1 MFSVTSKNIQTERSE
16 LKIKTTKLDK
26 ELKGLKYTNVVKYS
40 NIINR
45 VEFANFK
52 AFDLNVLFTLFSCL
66 KDTKEKGNVFYASD
80 IMNKL
85 KVRRTYKELEESL
98 LKIFNTIEGSEVY
111 NSFGEVTDKIYMFD
125 YFNCFKTE
133 DNKRKIDIKL
143 TNLGRKYLTNFRDG
157 EFTYFDL
164 QEFLSIKSLYGKH
177 LYRML
182 KQFRFTGVFTIKMTT
197 LKKIFDIPS
206 TYTNSRIVNEL
217 LYNALSEVS
226 NYFKDLELI
235 KNHTAIKNRIHSITI
250 KFLPQNHISYC
261 LDELNIKEYEDK
273 FMTEEDVLLMIK
285 EEVNKGNQESDL
297 CVKLQSLYGML
308 TGKDSTKIKTLVN
321 KANKIETSN
330 DSVNT
335 NIVEKETVK
344 KGYDIIDYLENMDA
358 YDDEEDTIELSDEN
372 DNMLSEELQPKEN
385 VDTIITDGDNISL
398 IQYTLDSLPTENLE
412 SELPYIAVKENNK
425 YIELTEDKAKNIILT
440 EKDLTLINTYIGKLN
455 NIGKAR
461 SIDKKD
467 FREKYMESIF
477 GKMSISLYYKTT
489 LDSLKNIYEMKK
501 NNSINLPD
509 KNIFAFL
516 IHQENSILQYF
527 ETTKSEEF
535 VYYTKLLE
543 LELFKELLK
552 QKELLKSDKKKNT
565 EVVSIKNKNI
575 PLLLRIIPNFNTVDE
590 NYELSKREAE
600 KLVADFYIQLN
611 SNLKPVVKDERKQDI
626 YTNELIFAGFEDKL
640 TEYIEKYIKL
650 NVNKMLKLE
659 SKSGYEKDKFDYNSI
674 INIAKVIT
682 GTIERFNCKEYIKEE
697 EKENIKKSYSMAKKM
712 KLKAETEMNKKFVK
726 KDDFYY

>member
-1 MFSVTSKNIQTERSE
+1 MFLKSNNIQTERSE

-98 LKIFNTIEGSEVY
+98 LKIFNTIEGSEIY

-143 TNLGRKYLTNFRDG
+143 TSLGKKYLTNFRDG

-385 VDTIITDGDNISL
+385 VDTVITDGDNISL
-398 IQYTLDSLPTENLE
+398 IQYTLANLPEEDLE
-412 SELPYIAVKENNK
+412 SELPYIAMKENNK
-425 YIELTEDKAKNIILT
+425 YVEMTEDKAKSIILT
-440 EKDLTLINTYIGKLN
+440 DKDLSLINTYIGKLN

-461 SIDKKD
+461 NVSKKD
-467 FREKYMESIF
+467 FREKYNKSIF
-477 GKMSISLYYKTT
+477 AKMSISLYHKTT
-489 LDSLKNIYEMKK
+489 LDSLKNIYQMKK

-509 KNIFAFL
+509 KHIFAFL
-516 IHQENSILQYF
+516 THQENSILQYF
-527 ETTKSEEF
+527 EMSKSEESI
-535 VYYTKLLE
+535 YCAKLLE

-552 QKELLKSDKKKNT
+552 HKVLVQKGEKKNT
-565 EVVSIKNKNI
+565 EVVFIKNESI
-575 PLLLRIIPNFNTVDE
+575 PLLLRVIPSFVTADE
-590 NYELSKREAE
+590 DYELSRME
-600 KLVADFYIQLN
+600 KENLVADYYIKLN
-611 SNLKPVVKDERKQDI
+611 STLKPVIKNDRMLDI
-626 YTNELIFAGFEDKL
+626 YTNELLAAGFEDQL
-640 TEYIEKYIKL
+640 TEYIEKYIKM
-650 NVNKMLKLE
+650 NVNKMLKTE
-659 SKSGYEKDKFDYNSI
+659 AKSGYNKDKFDYNSI
-674 INIAKVIT
+674 MNIAKVIT
-682 GTIERFNCKEYIKEE
+682 GVIERFNIKGYIKEE
-697 EKENIKKSYSMAKKM
+697 EKENIKKSYSMAKNM
-712 KLKAETEMNKKFVK
+712 KQRAETEMNKKFPK
-726 KDDFYY
+726 KDEDFYY

>member
-1 MFSVTSKNIQTERSE
+1 MFTVTSNNIQNERSE

-98 LKIFNTIEGSEVY
+98 LKIFNTIEGSEIY

-285 EEVNKGNQESDL
+285 EEVNKGNQESNL

-330 DSVNT
+330 DFVNT
-335 NIVEKETVK
+335 KIEEKETVK
-344 KGYDIIDYLENMDA
+344 KGYDIIDYLDNMDA

-398 IQYTLDSLPTENLE
+398 IQYTLANLSEEDLE
-412 SELPYIAVKENNK
+412 SELPCIAMKENNK
-425 YIELTEDKAKNIILT
+425 YVEMTEDKAKSISLT
-440 EKDLTLINTYIGKLN
+440 DKDLLLINTYIEKLN

-461 SIDKKD
+461 NVSKKD
-467 FREKYMESIF
+467 FREKYDKSIF
-477 GKMSISLYYKTT
+477 AKMSISLYHKTT
-489 LDSLKNIYEMKK
+489 LDSLKNIYQMKQ
-501 NNSINLPD
+501 NNPINLPD
-509 KNIFAFL
+509 KHIFAFL
-516 IHQENSILQYF
+516 THQEKSILQYF
-527 ETTKSEEF
+527 EMTKSEESI
-535 VYYTKLLE
+535 YCAKLLE

-552 QKELLKSDKKKNT
+552 QKVLVQSGEKRNT
-565 EVVSIKNKNI
+565 EVVFVQNENI
-575 PLLLRIIPNFNTVDE
+575 PLLLRVIPSFVTVDE
-590 NYELSKREAE
+590 DYELSRME
-600 KLVADFYIQLN
+600 KENLVADYYIKLN
-611 SNLKPVVKDERKQDI
+611 STLKPVIKNERMLDI
-626 YTNELIFAGFEDKL
+626 YTNELLAAGFEDKL
-640 TEYIEKYIKL
+640 TEYIEKYIKM
-650 NVNKMLKLE
+650 NVNKMLKTE
-659 SKSGYEKDKFDYNSI
+659 AKSGYNKDKFDYNSI
-674 INIAKVIT
+674 MNIANVIT
-682 GTIERFNCKEYIKEE
+682 GVIERFNIKGYIKEE

-712 KLKAETEMNKKFVK
+712 KVKAETEMDKKFVK